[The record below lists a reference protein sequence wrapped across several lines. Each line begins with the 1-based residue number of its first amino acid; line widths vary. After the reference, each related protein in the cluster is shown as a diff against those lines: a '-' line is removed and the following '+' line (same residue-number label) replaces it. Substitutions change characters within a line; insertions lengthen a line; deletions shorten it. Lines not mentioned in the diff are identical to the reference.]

1 MQLLSGSGFVSEQ
14 LHSGT
19 AFVSEQLLSG
29 TVSSVSN
36 SSVVNTSAS
45 SVCNSSAVTV
55 SSVTW
60 DAWASSGSLGL
71 RKVCEGAK
79 VRRGEDAKVR
89 ACTVGRS
96 VGRSVDWSDGRAVKV
111 RGDRRAK
118 TSREQR

>member
-1 MQLLSGSGFVSEQ
+1 MSNSSAVGSSASSVCDS
-14 LHSGT
+14 SAVT

-36 SSVVNTSAS
+36 SSVVNPSAS

-79 VRRGEDAKVR
+79 VRRGEGAKMRRCEGAKVQLLSGDGF
-89 ACTVGRS
+89 VSEQLHSGKLLSLVS
-96 VGRSVDWSDGRAVKV
+96 V
-111 RGDRRAK
+111 
-118 TSREQR
+118 